1 MTHLISRLVHK
12 IATLNEEET
21 SIPSWSDQWQF
32 TAKKAKT
39 QNYNTIF
46 NVYYNIAHID
56 VLTNAETTIYTVKHQ
71 RKHELCE

>member
-1 MTHLISRLVHK
+1 MKKKLRSHREVISDSL
-12 IATLNEEET
+12 L
-21 SIPSWSDQWQF
+21 Q
-32 TAKKAKT
+32 KKQKT